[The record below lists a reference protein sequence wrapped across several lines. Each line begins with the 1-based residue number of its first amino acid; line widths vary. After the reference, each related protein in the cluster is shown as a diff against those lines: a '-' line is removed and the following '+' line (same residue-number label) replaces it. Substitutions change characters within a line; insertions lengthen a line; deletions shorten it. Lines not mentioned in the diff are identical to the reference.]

1 MGTEAQAPSG
11 RADLVARVIDV
22 VSRHPAVDGVSFV
35 GSRARGEHNPWSDWD
50 FAVATHD
57 FPSLA
62 KALPELVEPLSP
74 ILRQWDRLADHQTY
88 MLLVDGAAKVDLI
101 FDEPHVDE
109 PPWTVTAET
118 LPGIDAHVWD
128 WLVWLLSKQAAG
140 QDDLVRSE
148 LEKMFIHLLGPMG
161 VAEPPRTL
169 DEAVS
174 RYLEARDDQ
183 ERRLGVHV
191 PRTAEQDV
199 RAAFDR
205 WAASR

>member
-1 MGTEAQAPSG
+1 MGTGRHATSG

-57 FPSLA
+57 FTSLA
-62 KALPELVEPLSP
+62 AALPEIVEPLSP
-74 ILRQWDRLADHQTY
+74 ILRQWDRLGEHQTY

-109 PPWTVTAET
+109 PPWTVSAET
-118 LPGIDAHVWD
+118 LPGIDAHVLD
-128 WLVWLLSKQAAG
+128 WLVWLLSKQAGG

-148 LEKMFIHLLGPMG
+148 LDKMFVHLLRPIGA
-161 VAEPPRTL
+161 AEPPRTL

-174 RYLEARDDQ
+174 HYLEARDEQ
-183 ERRLGVHV
+183 ELRLGVHV
-191 PRTAEQDV
+191 PRTAEREV

-205 WAASR
+205 WAATR